1 MIKIISMLFCSIV
14 FLSSIVF
21 TQGYFPLQKGNLWQ
35 YSEIPYPIEIAQVL
49 GDTILPNGHTY
60 AVCSGIGLPG
70 NFLRQVGAKV
80 YSVDSQGN
88 EFVVFDF
95 AANVSDVVGV
105 NESTLDTIRLVEKAF
120 NSGFNQNYWIFTSG
134 REGMVLTSWAV
145 EDSLGIYHMV
155 FEPGMQYFLQG
166 ARINGIIRYGT
177 ITSVSQE
184 HAMLP
189 VGVSLKQN
197 YPNPFNPSTK
207 IDLILNNSGEVS
219 LKILNVLGQEI
230 ATLYQGILNVGN
242 HSFTW
247 NGSNLSAG
255 IYFCRL
261 EVNRYVVTKKLMLIK

>member
-1 MIKIISMLFCSIV
+1 MRKSISMLFCLIV
-14 FLSSIVF
+14 FWSSTVF
-21 TQGYFPLQKGNLWQ
+21 AQGYFPLQKGNLWQ
-35 YSEIPYPIEIAQVL
+35 YSEIPYPIETAQVL

-70 NFLRQVGAKV
+70 NFLRQADAKV

-95 AANVSDVVGV
+95 TANVSDVVGV
-105 NESTLDTIRLVEKAF
+105 IGSTLDTIRLDEKGF
-120 NSGFNQNYWIFTSG
+120 DSGFNQNYWIFTSG
-134 REGMVLTSWAV
+134 NGIAPVYRKVI
-145 EDSLGIYHMV
+145 DSLGICYMV
-155 FEPGMQYFLQG
+155 FEPGVQLTLRG
-166 ARINGIIRYGT
+166 ARINGIIRFGT
-177 ITSVSQE
+177 ITSVSQKV
-184 HAMLP
+184 AILP
-189 VGVSLKQN
+189 VGISLKQN

-219 LKILNVLGQEI
+219 LKILNVLGQET

-247 NGSNLSAG
+247 NASNVSAG

-261 EVNRYVVTKKLMLIK
+261 EANRCVVTKKIMLIK